1 VISQAYFLRP
11 NVTTNVAIGTPKLQ
25 RKHLSQR
32 KRSAVLQS
40 HFGIRLLVL
49 DQMPLSIEP
58 APGDPKA
65 HAARVRGPLS
75 QLFADLGAS
84 ENGLTG
90 EEARSR
96 LSRFGPNELTASRGG
111 AITEILLLFANP
123 LVIILLIAALIS
135 GLLGEIV
142 NASIVGV
149 MVLLSAALNF
159 MQTFRS
165 RRAAESLRRQVAP
178 TATVLR
184 DGRWIEVPRRE
195 VVPGDVIRLAAGD
208 LVPADARL
216 IEARD
221 LHVNQAALTGES
233 LPVEKEA
240 NAQGRGAASSE
251 KDSDIVFLGTSIVSG
266 TASALVFATGRATEF
281 GDIAAR
287 LAARHPETEFD
298 RGARHFGLLIM
309 RTVFLLVAFVFLV
322 SAALHHD
329 PFESLLFAIALAVGL
344 TPEFLPM
351 ITTVTLGRGAVR
363 MARRKVIVK
372 HLAAIQNFG
381 SMDVLCS
388 DKTGTLTS
396 GDASVDQHLDPFGN
410 PAERV
415 FLLAY
420 LNSFYETGVETD
432 INAALRKAGANP
444 LDVAIL
450 KRDHPDVKPYRKL
463 DEIPFDFERR
473 RLSVV
478 VETNGER
485 LMITKGAPE
494 SVLVVCSEYEAGGQR
509 RPLTDEDRARCE
521 ATYKN
526 LSAEGYRVLAV
537 AYRAMPKQA
546 SYRAADEREL
556 VLAGFVTFSDPP
568 LDDAPRLLK
577 ALKHDGVEVKI
588 LTGDNELVAR
598 HVCSKVGV
606 DSRRIVLGDELDRIS
621 DAALGQV
628 AEHTTVFARVSPAQ
642 KNRIIIALKNRGH
655 VVGFLG
661 DGINDAP
668 SLHAADVGISVAT
681 AVDVAKDAA
690 EIILLERS
698 LRVLHSG
705 IGEGRRAFGNVMKY
719 LLMGTSSNFGNMF
732 SMAGASLF
740 LPFLPMLPTQILLN
754 NFLYDLA
761 QVTIPTD
768 NVDRSFIRKPR
779 RWDISIIRK
788 FMIYIGPI
796 SSVYD
801 FLTFYIMLKVFHASE
816 ALFHT
821 GWFVESLATQTL
833 VLFVIRTAGNPL
845 RSRPSLPLTITTV
858 IVVAVGLV
866 LPFSP
871 VSGVLG
877 FTPLPGLY
885 FLFLAG
891 MTVTYLLF
899 VELVKRRLMR
909 HLMT

>member
-1 VISQAYFLRP
+1 MTDKPSPAASLSTLFEQ
-11 NVTTNVAIGTPKLQ
+11 LQ
-25 RKHLSQR
+25 TSDK
-32 KRSAVLQS
+32 
-40 HFGIRLLVL
+40 
-49 DQMPLSIEP
+49 
-58 APGDPKA
+58 
-65 HAARVRGPLS
+65 
-75 QLFADLGAS
+75 
-84 ENGLTG
+84 GLTSA
-90 EEARSR
+90 EARRR
-96 LSRFGPNELTASRGG
+96 LSRFGPNELTTGRRSGPAVQ
-111 AITEILLLFANP
+111 ILLLFANP
-123 LVIILLIAALIS
+123 LAIILLIASLIS
-135 GLLGEIV
+135 ALLGQV
-142 NASIVGV
+142 LNASIIAV

-159 MQTFRS
+159 IQTFRS
-165 RRAAESLRRQVAP
+165 QRAAERLRLQVAP

-184 DGRWIEVPRRE
+184 DGEWREISRRE
-195 VVPGDVIRLAAGD
+195 IVPGDVIRLLAGN

-216 IEARD
+216 IRARD
-221 LHVNQAALTGES
+221 LHINQAALTGES

-240 NAQGRGAASSE
+240 ADADPTPQG
-251 KDSDIVFLGTSIVSG
+251 SDEHRATVFLGTSVVSG
-266 TASALVFATGRATEF
+266 TATALVVKTGMATEF

-287 LAARHPETEFD
+287 LAARAPETEFD
-298 RGARHFGLLIM
+298 RGTRQFGFLIM
-309 RTVFLLVAFVFLV
+309 QTVFVLVVFVFLV
-322 SAALHHD
+322 SAALHHNTFD
-329 PFESLLFAIALAVGL
+329 SLLFAIALAVGL

-363 MARRKVIVK
+363 MARHKVIVK

-396 GDASVDQHLDPFGN
+396 GDTTLDQHLDPFGKS
-410 PAERV
+410 AERV

-420 LNSFYETGVETD
+420 LNSFYETGVENPV
-432 INAALRKAGANP
+432 NAALRKAGANP

-450 KRDHPDVKPYRKL
+450 RHDHPDVKPYRKL

-473 RLSVV
+473 RQSVV
-478 VETNGER
+478 IETDGER

-494 SVLVVCSEYEAGGQR
+494 SVLAVCSEYGIDGKR
-509 RPLTDEDRARCE
+509 KPLTAEDHERCE
-521 ATYKN
+521 ATYKS
-526 LSAEGYRVLAV
+526 LSEQGYRVLAV
-537 AYRAMPKQA
+537 AYRAMPKQD

-568 LDDAPRLLK
+568 LEDAAALLK
-577 ALKHDGVEVKI
+577 ALKRDGVEVKI
-588 LTGDNELVAR
+588 LTGDNELVTR
-598 HVCSKVGV
+598 HVCSKVGL
-606 DSRRIVLGDELDRIS
+606 DASRLVLGEELDRIS
-621 DAALGQV
+621 DSALAQV
-628 AEHTTVFARVSPAQ
+628 AEQTTVFARVSPAQ

-779 RWDISIIRK
+779 RWDIGIIRK
-788 FMIYIGPI
+788 FMLYIGPI

-801 FLTFYIMLKVFHASE
+801 FLTFYIMLKVFNASE

-833 VLFVIRTAGNPL
+833 VLFVIRTAGNPF
-845 RSRPSLPLTITTV
+845 RSRPSLPLTITTLA
-858 IVVAVGLV
+858 VVAVGLL
-866 LPFSP
+866 LPFTPLSN
-871 VSGVLG
+871 VLG
-877 FTPLPGLY
+877 FTPLPGKY
-885 FLFLAG
+885 FLFLAA
-891 MTVTYLLF
+891 MTVTYLFF
-899 VELVKRRLMR
+899 VEVVKRRLMR
-909 HLMT
+909 RLLA